1 MGSHYRRTAMIQDN
15 DERPK
20 TVNSWLDAGKS
31 EDANAYIH
39 PAGGQPDDAYW
50 SSGRDDARIIELIK
64 IARI

>member
-1 MGSHYRRTAMIQDN
+1 MIQDN